1 MSLKSF
7 FREFLSRDRRKNDR
21 QRIPQLVA
29 FYWDGEAP
37 MAHGVRDI
45 SPSGLYL
52 LTDGRWYPGTLVML
66 TLQKNGEI
74 VAGSQ
79 QSIAVEAKVI
89 RSGDDGVGLAFVLPE
104 RRRSDKE
111 GLLGNL
117 VDKKTLVDFLEN
129 SKNGLNEDWQKDL
142 KVSPEKA
149 INESIKEKGQALIEY
164 ALMLPFIFLL
174 IVNLVNFGGLFFA
187 WITVANA
194 ARAGADYAVLGGASV
209 GYGLLSSPTGAT
221 INDVVI
227 KEISSLPNAASAVVN
242 VCKNNGGTSS
252 NLYGSCTASADPEG
266 SFVLILVDVTYT
278 YQPYI
283 PGFNFPS
290 LNIYTTLPPTTIHR
304 ATSIRSIQ

>member
-1 MSLKSF
+1 MSLKTF
-7 FREFLSRDRRKNDR
+7 FREFLSRDRRRNDR

-29 FYWDGEAP
+29 FYWDGDAP

-52 LTDGRWYPGTLVML
+52 LTEGRWYPGTLVML

-74 VAGSQ
+74 LAGSQ

-104 RRRSDKE
+104 RRRSDKDS
-111 GLLGNL
+111 LVGNL
-117 VDKKTLVDFLEN
+117 VDKRTLVDFLEKA
-129 SKNGLNEDWQKDL
+129 KNGLDVGTQKD
-142 KVSPEKA
+142 A
-149 INESIKEKGQALIEY
+149 IEASKKSLKEKGQALVEY

-174 IVNLVNFGGLFFA
+174 IVNLVNFGGLFYA

-209 GYGLLSSPTGAT
+209 GYGLLSAPSGAS
-221 INDVVI
+221 INAVI
-227 KEISSLPNAASAVVN
+227 TKEISSLPNSASTVVN
-242 VCKNNGGTSS
+242 VCKNNSGTLS
-252 NLYGSCTASADPEG
+252 NLYGSCTASADPETNY
-266 SFVLILVDVTYT
+266 VLILVDVTYT
-278 YQPYI
+278 YKPYI